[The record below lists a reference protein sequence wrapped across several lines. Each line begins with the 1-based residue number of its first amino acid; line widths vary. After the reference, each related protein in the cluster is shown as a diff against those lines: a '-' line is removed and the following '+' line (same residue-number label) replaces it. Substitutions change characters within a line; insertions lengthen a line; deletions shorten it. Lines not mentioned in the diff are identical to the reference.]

1 MKIEVVAGIFLV
13 LLSLGIISIVLFS
26 DQNEITPQN
35 VNTNAL
41 DRDNVVEESGR
52 SSGND
57 EVENLG
63 GEVFEEEESEESG
76 ESGDSGGVGG
86 SAIGSCQQIQIP
98 YALKNFKEDDS
109 EGLVNCSVEVNN
121 LDIDKG
127 GEFFIRFSLVSGGET
142 KSSAIVSAFVGPRE
156 KILFERGFAEEGDCK
171 IESEIIP
178 RKEICG

>member
-1 MKIEVVAGIFLV
+1 LIETCL
-13 LLSLGIISIVLFS
+13 
-26 DQNEITPQN
+26 
-35 VNTNAL
+35 
-41 DRDNVVEESGR
+41 EESGR

-127 GEFFIRFSLVSGGET
+127 GEYLYSFSLVS
-142 KSSAIVSAFVGPRE
+142 
-156 KILFERGFAEEGDCK
+156 EGK
-171 IESEIIP
+171 QNLVQL
-178 RKEICG
+178 